1 MRNDMND
8 DVSLLEGIMTTR
20 AMRRFTDTPVDEAD
34 IWTVLAAAQQGPSGG
49 NIQPWQFVVV
59 TDPSVRARL
68 AELYAT
74 AYDRYEAA
82 VLAKVPE
89 QPGPAGDSWRR
100 TVAASRHLAEHLAEV
115 PVIIAIAMADISMD
129 VVDDEGTMDVGTP
142 YASVYPAAQNLMLA
156 ARALGLGT
164 AMTTV
169 YRIHH
174 DDVRDAMGV
183 PDTHQIVAL
192 IPMGHPTGNFGVAPR
207 RPVEKVTHW
216 DQWGNRRAAPS
227 G

>member
-1 MRNDMND
+1 MTDL
-8 DVSLLEGIMTTR
+8 SLIDGIMTTR
-20 AMRRFTDTPVDEAD
+20 AMRRYSDAPVSDED

-59 TDPSVRARL
+59 TDPGVRARL
-68 AELYAT
+68 GELYEA
-74 AYDRYEAA
+74 AYDRYERAM
-82 VLAKVPE
+82 LAMVPDV
-89 QPGPAGDSWRR
+89 PGPDGDSWRR
-100 TVAASRHLAEHLAEV
+100 TVAASRHLAEHFSEV

-129 VVDDEGTMDVGTP
+129 VVDDDGTMDVGTP

-156 ARALGLGT
+156 ARSIGLGT

-174 DDVRDAMGV
+174 DEVRDALGA
-183 PDTHQIVAL
+183 PETHQIVAL

-207 RPVEKVTHW
+207 RPVHKVTHW
-216 DQWGNRRAAPS
+216 DVWGNRRERPS